1 MISLL
6 NNISALEA
14 QNQLNVTQSKLQN
27 TLFQLSSGQRINSGA
42 DDAAGL
48 AIANGLQAN
57 ITALTQSGQNA
68 NSGVGQLQ
76 VADGAL
82 AQVTTLL
89 NRAVTLATESS
100 SGTVSNSQR
109 GALQAEYLQINQ
121 EINSIGSSTNY
132 NGTAVF
138 TASQQSVFLSDGASN
153 STIQTSTNLLSAAAL
168 GLASGTVNTQTPA
181 AAATA
186 SVSFSGQPDV
196 GETLTVGAQTYKFTD
211 AAGLAA
217 GNLAGTK
224 DLVLIDTNSAAN
236 TVANLAAAINNGAQ
250 GVGAGTLY
258 SAGET
263 ANAAVTASTSGTNI
277 TFTAITAGAN
287 ENKGGSAAIAL
298 AEGGTASGNIT
309 VPGAGFTGG
318 ANVVNGTVN
327 MPNDLNTAAD
337 AQTTLT
343 YINQAISNVAS
354 QRGNIGAEINRL
366 QAASNVE
373 SVQVQN
379 LTSAEDSI
387 MAANIP
393 QQVTNLSEYSILN
406 QSGISALAQ
415 ANSAQQSI
423 LKLLQ

>member
-6 NNISALEA
+6 NNIAALEA

-27 TLFQLSSGQRINSGA
+27 TLFQLSSGSRINSGA

-89 NRAVTLATESS
+89 NRAVTLATESA
-100 SGTVSNSQR
+100 SGTVANSQR
-109 GALQAEYLQINQ
+109 GALDAEYTQIKA
-121 EINSIGSSTNY
+121 EIDSIGSNTSY

-138 TASQQSVFLSDGASN
+138 TATPQSVFLSDGASN
-153 STIQTSTNLLSAAAL
+153 STIQTSTSALSSALL
-168 GLASGTVNTQTPA
+168 GLAAGTQQVYSPAVNASGQITAAGNPSAGETITVGATAYQFVNTVTAAGQVLINANSVASTMQNLA
-181 AAATA
+181 NAINDSGGTNGAGGNYDVAAANAAATA
-186 SVSFSGQPDV
+186 TANDGVV
-196 GETLTVGAQTYKFTD
+196 TLTAVATG
-211 AAGLAA
+211 AA
-217 GNLAGTK
+217 GN
-224 DLVLIDTNSAAN
+224 
-236 TVANLAAAINNGAQ
+236 GA
-250 GVGAGTLY
+250 T
-258 SAGET
+258 
-263 ANAAVTASTSGTNI
+263 AVTDTATAPATVSGNLTLS
-277 TFTAITAGAN
+277 GLV
-287 ENKGGSAAIAL
+287 GGDLS
-298 AEGGTASGNIT
+298 GGTAAGTNT
-309 VPGAGFTGG
+309 VQ
-318 ANVVNGTVN
+318 VNDVLTS
-327 MPNDLNTAAD
+327 AAD
-337 AQTTLT
+337 AQTTLSL
-343 YINQAISNVAS
+343 INTAIAKVAS

-379 LTSAEDSI
+379 LTSAEDQI

>member
-109 GALQAEYLQINQ
+109 GALQAEYSQINQ

-153 STIQTSTNLLSAAAL
+153 STIQTSTNLLSAASL

-181 AAATA
+181 VAATA

-196 GETLTVGAQTYKFTD
+196 GETLTVGAQTYTFTN
-211 AAGLAA
+211 AAGLTA
-217 GNLAGTK
+217 GNTAGTK
-224 DLVLIDTNSAAN
+224 DLVLIDANSAAN
-236 TVANLAAAINNGAQ
+236 TVANLAAAINNGPA

-263 ANAAVTASTSGTNI
+263 ANAAVTASTSGNNI

-298 AEGGTASGNIT
+298 AAGGTASGNIT

-318 ANVVNGTVN
+318 TNVVNGTVN
-327 MPNDLNTAAD
+327 MPNDLNTASD
-337 AQTTLT
+337 A
-343 YINQAISNVAS
+343 
-354 QRGNIGAEINRL
+354 
-366 QAASNVE
+366 
-373 SVQVQN
+373 
-379 LTSAEDSI
+379 
-387 MAANIP
+387 
-393 QQVTNLSEYSILN
+393 
-406 QSGISALAQ
+406 
-415 ANSAQQSI
+415 
-423 LKLLQ
+423 

>member
-82 AQVTTLL
+82 AQVTNLL

-109 GALQAEYLQINQ
+109 GALQAEYSQINQ

-138 TASQQSVFLSDGASN
+138 TAAQQSVFLSDGASN
-153 STIQTSTNLLSAAAL
+153 STIQTSTNVLSAASL
-168 GLASGTVNTQTPA
+168 GLAAGTVNTTTPA
-181 AAATA
+181 VAATA
-186 SVSFSGQPDV
+186 SVSFSGQPAV
-196 GETLTVGAQTYKFTD
+196 GETLTVGATTYTFED
-211 AAGLAA
+211 AAHFVPATA
-217 GNLAGTK
+217 HE
-224 DLVLIDTNSAAN
+224 VLIDANSAAN
-236 TVANLAAAINNGAQ
+236 TVANLAAAINNGPT

-258 SAGET
+258 STGEP

-318 ANVVNGTVN
+318 TNAVAGTVN
-327 MPNDLNTAAD
+327 MPNDLNTAID

-343 YINQAISNVAS
+343 YINQAISDVAS

>member
-109 GALQAEYLQINQ
+109 GALQAEYSQINQ

-138 TASQQSVFLSDGASN
+138 TAAQQSVFLSDGASN
-153 STIQTSTNLLSAAAL
+153 STIQTSTNLLSAATL

-181 AAATA
+181 VAATA
-186 SVSFSGQPDV
+186 SVSFAGQPDV
-196 GETLTVGAQTYKFTD
+196 GEKLTVGAQTYTFTN
-211 AAGLAA
+211 AAGITA
-217 GNLAGTK
+217 GNTAGTK
-224 DLVLIDTNSAAN
+224 DLVLIDANSAAN
-236 TVANLAAAINNGAQ
+236 TVANLAAAINNGAA

-258 SAGET
+258 SSGET

-287 ENKGGSAAIAL
+287 ENTGGSAAISL

-318 ANVVNGTVN
+318 TNVVAGTVN
-327 MPNDLNTAAD
+327 MPNDLNTAID

-343 YINQAISNVAS
+343 YINQAISDVAS

>member
-1 MISLL
+1 
-6 NNISALEA
+6 
-14 QNQLNVTQSKLQN
+14 
-27 TLFQLSSGQRINSGA
+27 
-42 DDAAGL
+42 
-48 AIANGLQAN
+48 
-57 ITALTQSGQNA
+57 
-68 NSGVGQLQ
+68 
-76 VADGAL
+76 
-82 AQVTTLL
+82 
-89 NRAVTLATESS
+89 
-100 SGTVSNSQR
+100 
-109 GALQAEYLQINQ
+109 
-121 EINSIGSSTNY
+121 
-132 NGTAVF
+132 
-138 TASQQSVFLSDGASN
+138 
-153 STIQTSTNLLSAAAL
+153 IQTSTNLLSAASL

-181 AAATA
+181 VAATA

-196 GETLTVGAQTYKFTD
+196 GETLTVGAQTYTFTN
-211 AAGLAA
+211 AAGLTA
-217 GNLAGTK
+217 GNTAGTK
-224 DLVLIDTNSAAN
+224 DLVLIDANSAAN
-236 TVANLAAAINNGAQ
+236 TVANLAAAINNGPA

-263 ANAAVTASTSGTNI
+263 ANAAVTASTSGNNI

-318 ANVVNGTVN
+318 TNVVNGTVN
-327 MPNDLNTAAD
+327 MPNDLNTASD

-343 YINQAISNVAS
+343 YINQAISDVAS
-354 QRGNIGAEINRL
+354 RRGNIGAEINRL

>member
-109 GALQAEYLQINQ
+109 GALQAEYSQINQ

-138 TASQQSVFLSDGASN
+138 TAAQQSVFLSDGASN
-153 STIQTSTNLLSAAAL
+153 STIQTSTNLLSAATL
-168 GLASGTVNTQTPA
+168 GLASGT
-181 AAATA
+181 
-186 SVSFSGQPDV
+186 
-196 GETLTVGAQTYKFTD
+196 
-211 AAGLAA
+211 
-217 GNLAGTK
+217 
-224 DLVLIDTNSAAN
+224 
-236 TVANLAAAINNGAQ
+236 
-250 GVGAGTLY
+250 
-258 SAGET
+258 
-263 ANAAVTASTSGTNI
+263 
-277 TFTAITAGAN
+277 
-287 ENKGGSAAIAL
+287 
-298 AEGGTASGNIT
+298 
-309 VPGAGFTGG
+309 
-318 ANVVNGTVN
+318 
-327 MPNDLNTAAD
+327 
-337 AQTTLT
+337 
-343 YINQAISNVAS
+343 
-354 QRGNIGAEINRL
+354 
-366 QAASNVE
+366 
-373 SVQVQN
+373 
-379 LTSAEDSI
+379 
-387 MAANIP
+387 
-393 QQVTNLSEYSILN
+393 
-406 QSGISALAQ
+406 
-415 ANSAQQSI
+415 
-423 LKLLQ
+423 

>member
-100 SGTVSNSQR
+100 SGTVSSSQR
-109 GALQAEYLQINQ
+109 GALQAEYSQINQ

-138 TASQQSVFLSDGASN
+138 TAAQQSVFLSDGASN
-153 STIQTSTNLLSAAAL
+153 STIQTSTNLLSAATL

-196 GETLTVGAQTYKFTD
+196 GETLTVGAQTYTFTN
-211 AAGLAA
+211 AAGLTA
-217 GNLAGTK
+217 GNTAGTK
-224 DLVLIDTNSAAN
+224 DLVLIDANSAAN
-236 TVANLAAAINNGAQ
+236 TVANLAAAINDSP
-250 GVGAGTLY
+250 GAGTLY
-258 SAGET
+258 STGET
-263 ANAAVTASTSGTNI
+263 ANAAVTASTSGNNI

-298 AEGGTASGNIT
+298 AAGGTASGNIT

-318 ANVVNGTVN
+318 TNVVNGTVN

-343 YINQAISNVAS
+343 YITQAISDVAS

>member
-109 GALQAEYLQINQ
+109 GALQAEYSQINQ

-138 TASQQSVFLSDGASN
+138 TAAQQSVFLSDGASN
-153 STIQTSTNLLSAAAL
+153 STIQTSTNLLSAASL
-168 GLASGTVNTQTPA
+168 GLVSGTVNTQTPA
-181 AAATA
+181 VAATA
-186 SVSFSGQPDV
+186 SVSFAGQPDV
-196 GETLTVGAQTYKFTD
+196 GETLTVGGTVYTFTN

-217 GNLAGTK
+217 GNTAGTK
-224 DLVLIDTNSAAN
+224 NLVLIDANSAAN
-236 TVANLAAAINNGAQ
+236 TVANLAAAINNGAA

-258 SAGET
+258 SAGQG
-263 ANAAVTASTSGTNI
+263 ANGQVTASTSGNNI
-277 TFTAITAGAN
+277 TFTAVTAGAN
-287 ENKGGSAAIAL
+287 ENTGGSAAIAL

-309 VPGAGFTGG
+309 VPVAGFTGG
-318 ANVVNGTVN
+318 TNVVAGTVN
-327 MPNDLNTAAD
+327 MPNDLNTASD

-343 YINQAISNVAS
+343 YINQAISDVAS

>member
-6 NNISALEA
+6 NNIAALEA

-89 NRAVTLATESS
+89 NRAVTLATESA

-109 GALQAEYLQINQ
+109 GALDAEYTQIKA
-121 EINSIGSSTNY
+121 EIDSIGSNTNY

-138 TASQQSVFLSDGASN
+138 SSTPQSVFLSDGASN
-153 STIQTSTNLLSAAAL
+153 STIQTSTSALSPALL
-168 GLASGTVNTQTPA
+168 
-181 AAATA
+181 
-186 SVSFSGQPDV
+186 
-196 GETLTVGAQTYKFTD
+196 
-211 AAGLAA
+211 GLAA
-217 GNLAGTK
+217 GTQQVYSAAVNASGQISAAGNPSAGENIAIGGTSYEFVNTVTAAGQVLINANSVASTMQNLANAINDSGGTNGAGGNY
-224 DLVLIDTNSAAN
+224 DVAAAN
-236 TVANLAAAINNGAQ
+236 TSATATAND
-250 GVGAGTLY
+250 GVVTLTSVTAGTGGNTTLVTD
-258 SAGET
+258 T
-263 ANAAVTASTSGTNI
+263 ATSPATVSGNLTLS
-277 TFTAITAGAN
+277 GLSS
-287 ENKGGSAAIAL
+287 GDLS
-298 AEGGTASGNIT
+298 GGTAAGTTT
-309 VPGAGFTGG
+309 VQ
-318 ANVVNGTVN
+318 VNDVLTS
-327 MPNDLNTAAD
+327 AAD
-337 AQTTLT
+337 AQTTLSL
-343 YINQAISNVAS
+343 INTAIAKVAS